1 MAVPEKGSI
10 VPNNGTHPP
19 KPWMEVWL
27 NLLGEDAPP
36 KKKRSAQ
43 MPKHRSRP
51 SWGIWGRPD

>member
-10 VPNNGTHPP
+10 GPNNGTRRP
-19 KPWMEVWL
+19 KPWLEVWL

-36 KKKRSAQ
+36 KKTRPAQ
-43 MPKHRSRP
+43 RPRSRP